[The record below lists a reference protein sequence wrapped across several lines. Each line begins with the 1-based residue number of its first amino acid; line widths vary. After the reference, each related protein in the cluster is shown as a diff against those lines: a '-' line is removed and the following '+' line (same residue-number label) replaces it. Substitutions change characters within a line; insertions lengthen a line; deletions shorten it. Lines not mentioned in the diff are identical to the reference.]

1 MEYKNFVY
9 KKDAFA
15 GFVEMRKIL
24 NDVIENP
31 QDYNKD
37 FDDIFSE
44 IGALAMSGNP
54 IAQDL
59 MSYYYKEGVPG
70 FIDENF
76 DQYMKW
82 AILAGANGNEFAL
95 EKLQFFLN
103 YGLNEL
109 LSDDSKVQR
118 ILSRNGINEL
128 NYLYILGNLICEG
141 IVDSMN
147 ITAKALVEE
156 KPKVVKYTPEKLR
169 VYKREIDKVLPKIM
183 EYLLV

>member
-9 KKDAFA
+9 KQDAFA
-15 GFVEMRKIL
+15 GFVEMRKLL
-24 NDVIENP
+24 NEVLENP
-31 QDYNKD
+31 QDFSKN
-37 FDDIFSE
+37 FDEAFAE
-44 IGALAMSGNP
+44 VGALAMEGNP

-59 MSYYYKEGVPG
+59 MSYYAKDGVPG
-70 FIDENF
+70 LIPENY

-103 YGLNEL
+103 YGLTEL
-109 LSDDSKVQR
+109 LSDEQNLQR
-118 ILSRNGINEL
+118 ILSRNGIDEK

-147 ITAKALVEE
+147 ISAKSLVEE
-156 KPKVVKYTPEKLR
+156 KQKEVKYSPEKLR
-169 VYKREIDKVLPKIM
+169 VYKREIDKVLPKIKDF
-183 EYLLV
+183 LLA